1 MKKKIL
7 LVLILLVIGAWF
19 LTSEK
24 RVEQHVIADIEQTSE
39 LTQSIAITQS
49 RYESKHLDIHEE
61 MPSEI
66 GFELLEEP
74 NVNAVI
80 VNLSDEQIVKRAK
93 EIVKEA
99 RLPEEVEPVLEH
111 KEKFTVVYW
120 PVILSE
126 ESLQP
131 GPSKYAEVVFR
142 KNSLTVLEVLGA
154 H

>member
-24 RVEQHVIADIEQTSE
+24 REEQHVIADIEQTSE

-99 RLPEEVEPVLEH
+99 RLPEEVSGSFFWQPEQPIRIINGQIH
-111 KEKFTVVYW
+111 IFMASSFYQ
-120 PVILSE
+120 E
-126 ESLQP
+126 E
-131 GPSKYAEVVFR
+131 
-142 KNSLTVLEVLGA
+142 
-154 H
+154 